1 VTMVGYTLKATQ
13 SNILSRDISVSS
25 VRWSTTSLL
34 QNAVAH
40 TPLATGRNG
49 TGRLSPMVFLSNS
62 LALLPSKL
70 FGLQK

>member
-1 VTMVGYTLKATQ
+1 MVGCTLKATQ

-40 TPLATGRNG
+40 TPLATGRNE
-49 TGRLSPMVFLSNS
+49 TGRLSPM
-62 LALLPSKL
+62 
-70 FGLQK
+70 